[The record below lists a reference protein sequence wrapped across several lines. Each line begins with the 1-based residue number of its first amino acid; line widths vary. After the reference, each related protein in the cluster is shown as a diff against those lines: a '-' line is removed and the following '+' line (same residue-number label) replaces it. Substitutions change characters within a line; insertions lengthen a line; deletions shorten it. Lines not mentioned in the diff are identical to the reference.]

1 MELNKYFVEFMGVVV
16 ILYSKFMTNADPTAM
31 AIVYFS
37 MFSIAKNITTGYFT
51 PLAATT
57 SYLVGR
63 AERSDFIYNIIA
75 HVLGMLA
82 VSLTV
87 SPIKVYMTAIDA

>member
-16 ILYSKFMTNADPTAM
+16 ILYAKFMTNADPTIM

-37 MFSIAKNITTGYFT
+37 MFKMAQNITTGYFT

-63 AERSDFIYNIIA
+63 AEKYDFIYNLIA

-87 SPIKVYMTAIDA
+87 SPIRVYMETISA